1 MLLTKNQIKY
11 IVIVRGKIGEK
22 SLNICLKE
30 IEIVL
35 IFDCDKKASD
45 WGKFISESIELS
57 KKNDI
62 FLLNLWGNKIIP
74 ESLINCLSGSL
85 NLHPGLLPGQAGSHT
100 ITHALIN
107 EEICGASI
115 NRIDKKLDFGKVLV
129 DCCSIDGNKLLPAW
143 QIRKDLQ
150 ESLLMMLESNLTWI
164 LDLIDDNQLEERK
177 YGLYN
182 PTRSNQIILDKK
194 RDIES
199 FSNPRDF
206 LNWIA
211 AHDFCIENS
220 SGVISYKNSNGKRQ
234 SIGVCIKDIQ
244 FDM

>member
-1 MLLTKNQIKY
+1 MRLTKNQKKY

-85 NLHPGLLPGQAGSHT
+85 NLHPGLFLVFL
-100 ITHALIN
+100 LILKYN
-107 EEICGASI
+107 FSFFSI
-115 NRIDKKLDFGKVLV
+115 I
-129 DCCSIDGNKLLPAW
+129 
-143 QIRKDLQ
+143 
-150 ESLLMMLESNLTWI
+150 
-164 LDLIDDNQLEERK
+164 
-177 YGLYN
+177 
-182 PTRSNQIILDKK
+182 
-194 RDIES
+194 
-199 FSNPRDF
+199 
-206 LNWIA
+206 
-211 AHDFCIENS
+211 
-220 SGVISYKNSNGKRQ
+220 
-234 SIGVCIKDIQ
+234 
-244 FDM
+244 